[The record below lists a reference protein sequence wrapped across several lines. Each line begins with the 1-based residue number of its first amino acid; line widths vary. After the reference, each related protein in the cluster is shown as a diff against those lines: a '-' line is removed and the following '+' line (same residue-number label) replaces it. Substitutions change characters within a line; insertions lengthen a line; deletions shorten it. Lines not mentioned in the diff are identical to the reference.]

1 MRWLRDWVR
10 EIMSKHK
17 DISEKK
23 FFANNDTFAELF
35 NALVLNDTGLKIDP
49 DDLEDAR
56 ARSVYVPLSRDDD
69 DEDSVREQ
77 ERDVAKFWKK
87 GNVILCLMGVESQS
101 TIDKIMPIRVF
112 SYEGADYR
120 TQVVERDEAAR
131 EASQNGNKALAK
143 AIRQKKFY
151 PVITVVIYYGTKR
164 RWRKN
169 KSLLECLDIPPE
181 LDGLIE
187 DRHINVIEL
196 AWLSDEKERGLKSDL
211 RFLVNA
217 LKQMRL
223 TGRYNPKSL
232 YEVRHVEDALRV
244 LQALTG
250 HDKLFEEAILKYQEG
265 GKKHMIDFVGGMFR
279 EGLYQGEIKGEI
291 KGRAEG
297 MAQGIA
303 QGKKEEASIASKAFA
318 KGLELFK
325 KIGASPEDIAKFQ
338 TLYPIQNQGN
348 NS

>member
-1 MRWLRDWVR
+1 
-10 EIMSKHK
+10 MSKKHKRNKSK

-23 FFANNDTFAELF
+23 FFTNNDVFAELF

-56 ARSVYVPLSRDDD
+56 VRSVYVPLSD
-69 DEDSVREQ
+69 DEDSLREQ

-101 TIDKIMPIRVF
+101 TIDKTMPIRVF

-131 EASQNGNKALAK
+131 EASQNGNKVLAK
-143 AIRQKKFY
+143 AIRARKFY
-151 PVITVVIYYGTKR
+151 PVITAVIYYGTKR

-187 DRHINVIEL
+187 DRKINVIEL
-196 AWLSDEKERGLKSDL
+196 AWLSDEKEKGLKSDL

-223 TGRYNPKSL
+223 TGRYNPKTL
-232 YEVRHVEDALRV
+232 WEVRHVEDALRV

-250 HDKLFEEAILKYQEG
+250 HGKLFEEAILKYHEG
-265 GKKHMIDFVGGMFR
+265 GKKNMIDFVGAMFR
-279 EGLYQGEIKGEI
+279 E
-291 KGRAEG
+291 
-297 MAQGIA
+297 GIA

-325 KIGASPEDIAKFQ
+325 KIGASPEDIAEFQ
-338 TLYPIQNQGN
+338 ALYPIQNQG
-348 NS
+348 SKS